1 MRVIHTIAELRV
13 CLRGVTGIVLVPTMG
28 NLHQGHLD
36 LVRIARQHGQFVVV
50 SIFVNPLQFGVNED
64 YSKYPRTLE
73 QDCKML
79 EQYGVDMV
87 FAPSE
92 RDLYPQPQQVIV
104 ELPPIANE
112 LCGAFRPG
120 HFRGAATVVLKLF
133 NIVQPRIAVFGKKDY
148 QQLHLMRQMTTQLN
162 LPVEIIGG
170 ETVRASDG
178 LALSSRNQYLN
189 VAERTEAVFLY
200 QTLAGIRQAIMDG
213 TTDFFKLERQ
223 AREALSARGWLV
235 DYVAI
240 RSQANLAE
248 PTTFECN
255 LVILAAAWLGQT
267 RLIDNLEV
275 LKEGDAVPGRNLD
288 L

>member
-13 CLRGVTGIVLVPTMG
+13 YLRGVTGIVLVPTMG

-36 LVRIARQHGQFVVV
+36 MVQIARQHGQFVVV
-50 SIFVNPLQFGVNED
+50 SIFVNPLQFGMNED

-79 EQYGVDMV
+79 EQCGTDVV

-92 RDLYPQPQQVIV
+92 RDLYPQPQQVTV

-148 QQLHLMRQMTTQLN
+148 QQLYLISQMTAQLN
-162 LPVEIIGG
+162 LPVGIIGG
-170 ETVRASDG
+170 ETIRASDG
-178 LALSSRNQYLN
+178 LALSSRNQYLS
-189 VAERTEAVFLY
+189 VAERTEAISLY
-200 QTLAGIRQAIMDG
+200 QNLVGIRLAIMDG
-213 TTDFFKLERQ
+213 ATDFFKLEQQ
-223 AREALSARGWLV
+223 AREVLGARGWRV

-240 RSQANLAE
+240 RNQASLAE
-248 PTTFECN
+248 PTACECN
-255 LVILAAAWLGQT
+255 RVILAAAWLGQT

-275 LKEGDAVPGRNLD
+275 LIDG
-288 L
+288 

>member
-1 MRVIHTIAELRV
+1 
-13 CLRGVTGIVLVPTMG
+13 
-28 NLHQGHLD
+28 
-36 LVRIARQHGQFVVV
+36 
-50 SIFVNPLQFGVNED
+50 
-64 YSKYPRTLE
+64 
-73 QDCKML
+73 
-79 EQYGVDMV
+79 
-87 FAPSE
+87 
-92 RDLYPQPQQVIV
+92 
-104 ELPPIANE
+104 
-112 LCGAFRPG
+112 PG

-148 QQLHLMRQMTTQLN
+148 QQLYLISQMTAQLN

-189 VAERTEAVFLY
+189 VAERTEAVFLF
-200 QTLAGIRQAIMDG
+200 QNLVEIHLAIVDG
-213 TTDFFKLERQ
+213 ATDFFKLEQ
-223 AREALSARGWLV
+223 HAREALSARGWRV

-248 PTTFECN
+248 PTAGECN

-275 LKEGDAVPGRNLD
+275 LKEGNAVPG
-288 L
+288 

>member
-1 MRVIHTIAELRV
+1 MRVIHNIAELHAR
-13 CLRGVTGIVLVPTMG
+13 LRGVTGIVLVPTMG

-50 SIFVNPLQFGVNED
+50 SLFVNPLQFGMNED

-73 QDCKML
+73 QDCKKL
-79 EQYGVDMV
+79 EQCGTDVV

-92 RDLYPQPQQVIV
+92 RDLYPQPQQVTV
-104 ELPPIANE
+104 ELPPVANE

-148 QQLHLMRQMTTQLN
+148 QQLYLMRQMTAQLN

-189 VAERTEAVFLY
+189 VVERTEAVFLY
-200 QTLAGIRQAIMDG
+200 QNLVEIRQAIMDG
-213 TTDFFKLERQ
+213 ATDFSKLERQ
-223 AREALSARGWLV
+223 ATEALSARGWRV

-240 RSQANLAE
+240 RSQSNLAE
-248 PTTFECN
+248 STAGECN

-275 LKEGDAVPGRNLD
+275 LRESDAVPGRNLD

>member
-13 CLRGVTGIVLVPTMG
+13 RLRGVTGIVLVPTMG

-36 LVRIARQHGQFVVV
+36 LVRIARQRGQFVVV
-50 SIFVNPLQFGVNED
+50 SIFVNPLQFGMNED

-79 EQYGVDMV
+79 EQCGMDVV

-92 RDLYPQPQQVIV
+92 RDLYPQPQQVTV
-104 ELPPIANE
+104 ELPSIANE

-133 NIVQPRIAVFGKKDY
+133 NIVQPSIAVFGKKDY
-148 QQLHLMRQMTTQLN
+148 QQLYLMRQMTAQLN

-178 LALSSRNQYLN
+178 LALSSRNQYLK

-200 QTLAGIRQAIMDG
+200 QNLVGISLAILDG
-213 TTDFFKLERQ
+213 ATDFFELERQ
-223 AREALSARGWLV
+223 AMEVLSARGWQV
-235 DYVAI
+235 DYMSI
-240 RSQANLAE
+240 RNQANLAE
-248 PTTFECN
+248 PTACECN
-255 LVILAAAWLGQT
+255 LVILAAVWLGHT

-275 LKEGDAVPGRNLD
+275 LRDT
-288 L
+288 

>member
-1 MRVIHTIAELRV
+1 MLVIHTIAELHAR
-13 CLRGVTGIVLVPTMG
+13 LRGVTGIVLVPTMG

-36 LVRIARQHGQFVVV
+36 LVQIARQHGQFVVV
-50 SIFVNPLQFGVNED
+50 SIFVNPLQFGMNED

-79 EQYGVDMV
+79 EQCGTDVV

-92 RDLYPQPQQVIV
+92 RDLYPQPQQVTV
-104 ELPPIANE
+104 ELPPVANE

-148 QQLHLMRQMTTQLN
+148 QQLYLLRQMTTQLN

-200 QTLAGIRQAIMDG
+200 QNLIGIRLAIMDG
-213 TTDFFKLERQ
+213 ATDFFKLERQ
-223 AREALSARGWLV
+223 AREVLSARGWRV

-240 RSQANLAE
+240 RSQVNLAE
-248 PTTFECN
+248 PTACECN

-267 RLIDNLEV
+267 RLIDNLEI
-275 LKEGDAVPGRNLD
+275 LRDSDSDAAIN
-288 L
+288 